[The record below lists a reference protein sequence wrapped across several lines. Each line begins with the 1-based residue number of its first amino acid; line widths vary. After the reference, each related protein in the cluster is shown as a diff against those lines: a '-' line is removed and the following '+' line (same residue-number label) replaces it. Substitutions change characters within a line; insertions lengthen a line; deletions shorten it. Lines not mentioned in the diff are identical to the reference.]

1 MDGRKSMFPNHETN
15 ATYLQ
20 NIRPWSL
27 ATANIVALGTTCL
40 LAAGNDGANG
50 LYYASTASA
59 GQDVTSVGSIDNSN
73 NPLVVTVA
81 NYTVDGTTTE
91 FGYTPGFGTFANVKE
106 PIWADHTDPAVQND
120 GCSGFP
126 GVDLTGKIAL
136 IRRGGCTFIV
146 KAQSAFDAGAK
157 YVMFYNNAPGAS
169 APGID
174 DSPILGAGMIT
185 AALGATFVAQLAA
198 GKEVVFAFPAN
209 NEVMVVSP
217 GEVNTASGGKMSI
230 FSTWNPSNENTI
242 KPVVSAPG
250 GNILST
256 YLTKEGSYAVL
267 SGTSMAT
274 PFTAGVVALYLQAKG
289 KDISPK
295 VINAGLSAT
304 ADPTTFNNG
313 VSTSPWLT
321 SVAQQGGGLIN
332 AYKFVHS
339 GIAVTEANLAF
350 NDTANHVA
358 NAAFYVQNTGKTA
371 QTYTLAHVGAAN
383 VYAFDAADTSMPA
396 IFPPPQDTKYA
407 NVVATP
413 STLTIKPGEKKRVTV
428 SAVPDAS
435 LNAALV
441 PFYSGYINI
450 TGGGESIHIP
460 YGGAATV
467 MHDITILAQDNEVPF
482 PFFDNSLATGANGS
496 LAVFKPSA
504 KSYPSLIWNFR
515 WATAVARLDIV
526 SVKGPNKVVA
536 AGLPTVGSALGF
548 PQYWNPRGIRGA
560 TIAATFDGTLN
571 DQTKVPSGTYKFV
584 LRFAKVFADV
594 NRGREYEKYESE
606 AFELDM
612 S

>member
-1 MDGRKSMFPNHETN
+1 M
-15 ATYLQ
+15 
-20 NIRPWSL
+20 
-27 ATANIVALGTTCL
+27 
-40 LAAGNDGANG
+40 LAAGNDGAVG

-59 GQDVTSVGSIDNSN
+59 GDDVTSVGSIDNTNS
-73 NPLVVTVA
+73 PLVLTVA
-81 NYTVDGTTTE
+81 NYTVDGTTTD
-91 FGYTPGFGTFANVKE
+91 FGYTPGYGSFANVKL
-106 PIWADHTDPAVQND
+106 PLWADHTTPDVLND

-136 IRRGGCTFIV
+136 IRRGGCTFVI

-157 YVMFYNNAPGAS
+157 YVMFYNNAPGAG

-174 DSPILGAGMIT
+174 NSPILGAGMIT
-185 AALGATFVAQLAA
+185 AALGATFVADLAA
-198 GKEVVFAFPAN
+198 GKEVVLAFPAG
-209 NEVMVVSP
+209 NEVLIVSP
-217 GEVNTASGGKMSI
+217 GDVNTATGGTMSI

-250 GNILST
+250 GQILST
-256 YLTKEGSYAVL
+256 YLHTEGSYAVL

-289 KDISPK
+289 KGISPK

-304 ADPTTFNNG
+304 ADPVKFNNG
-313 VSTSPWLT
+313 ASTSPWLT
-321 SVAQQGGGLIN
+321 SIAQQGGGLIN
-332 AYKFVHS
+332 AYNFVHS

-350 NDTANHVA
+350 NDTAHHVA

-371 QTYTLAHVGAAN
+371 QTYTLTHVGAAN
-383 VYAFDAADTSMPA
+383 VYAFNAADTTMPA
-396 IFPPPQDTKYA
+396 VFPPPQDTKYA

-428 SAVPDAS
+428 SATPDAS

-441 PFYSGYINI
+441 PFYSGFINI

-467 MHDITILAQDNEVPF
+467 MHDIAILAQDGEVKYPY
-482 PFFDNSLATGANGS
+482 FDNSEAIGVNGTLAT
-496 LAVFKPSA
+496 FKPSA
-504 KSYPSLIWNFR
+504 KSYPGLYWNLR

-526 SVKGPNKVVA
+526 SVNGPNKVVA
-536 AGLPTVGSALGF
+536 AGVPTVGSAFGF
-548 PQYWNPRGIRGA
+548 PQYWNPRGEIGA
-560 TIAATFDGTLN
+560 VSGATFDGTLN
-571 DQTKVPSGTYKFV
+571 DKTKLPSGTYKFV
-584 LRFAKVFADV
+584 LRFAKVFADL
-594 NRGREYEKYESE
+594 NKGREYEKYESE
-606 AFELDM
+606 AFVLDM